1 MSLCGSPMTD
11 RSKLFLARLFAPSGR
26 TSTGRTIVRVVLG
39 AMLAFA
45 GVSHLT
51 VAREEFQAQVPKFVP
66 LDADLVVVASGIVE
80 ITLGAAV
87 VLLARR
93 RVPVGWVVALFF
105 IAVFP
110 GNIAQWLHARD
121 GFGLDNDSKRRVRLF
136 FQPALIAV
144 TLWSTGAW
152 KDRPHVSSPC
162 SDTPQVGRK

>member
-1 MSLCGSPMTD
+1 MTD
-11 RSKLFLARLFAPSGR
+11 NGKSFLARLVAPSGR
-26 TSTGRTIVRVVLG
+26 TSTGRTIVRLLLG

-45 GVSHLT
+45 GISHLT

-66 LDADLVVVASGIVE
+66 LDADLVVVASGIAE
-80 ITLGAAV
+80 ITLGAALM
-87 VLLARR
+87 LLARR

-121 GFGLDNDSKRRVRLF
+121 GFGLDTDSKRLVRLF

-152 KDRPHVSSPC
+152 KDRPRVSSPH
-162 SDTPQVGRK
+162 SDTSQANRK

>member
-1 MSLCGSPMTD
+1 
-11 RSKLFLARLFAPSGR
+11 
-26 TSTGRTIVRVVLG
+26 
-39 AMLAFA
+39 MLAFA

-51 VAREEFQAQVPKFVP
+51 IAREEFKAQVPKFVP
-66 LDADLVVVASGIVE
+66 LDADLVVVASGFAE
-80 ITLGAAV
+80 IILGAALM
-87 VLLARR
+87 LLARR

-121 GFGLDNDSKRRVRLF
+121 GFGLDTDSKRLVRLF

-152 KDRPHVSSPC
+152 KDRARVSPPH
-162 SDTPQVGRK
+162 SDTPQADRK